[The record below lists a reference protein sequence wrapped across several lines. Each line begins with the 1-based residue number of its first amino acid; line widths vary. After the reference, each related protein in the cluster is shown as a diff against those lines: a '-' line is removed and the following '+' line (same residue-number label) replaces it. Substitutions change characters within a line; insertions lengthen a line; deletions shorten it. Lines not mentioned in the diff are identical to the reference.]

1 MFEAIP
7 SRAVGL
13 SFDPS
18 HLLWSQIPD
27 VPGIIRSYG
36 SRIYHVDGNDCE
48 ILPDRLA
55 RQGILGSSWWRN
67 RLPGF
72 GQLDWIAIL
81 AALREI
87 GYDGA
92 MSIEQ

>member
-1 MFEAIP
+1 
-7 SRAVGL
+7 L

-18 HLLWSQIPD
+18 HLLWLQIPD

-36 SRIYHVDGNDCE
+36 SRIYHVDGKDCE

-55 RQGILGSSWWRN
+55 RQGILGSSWWRY